1 MVPNPAQSMVNI
13 KVPNTAVAQINI
25 HNMLGQLVMNHEGSG
40 QQEISLDVTSLT
52 AGIYL
57 VTVNG
62 NTSKKLVIQ

>member
-1 MVPNPAQSMVNI
+1 
-13 KVPNTAVAQINI
+13 
-25 HNMLGQLVMNHEGSG
+25 LVMNHEGSG